1 MFILKRRLR
10 FILKKNMEYKIVYD
24 KEASKELENIYLY
37 IRNTLLE
44 EIIAQKTV
52 GSIISKIKEMEYFP
66 FSNRTINS
74 RNKNRKLIVKNYII
88 IYNVN
93 LESKIINIL
102 HIYNQKQYR

>member
-1 MFILKRRLR
+1 MFILKRRLK
-10 FILKKNMEYKIVYD
+10 FILKKNTEYKIVYE
-24 KEASKELENIYLY
+24 KEAIKELENIYLY

-44 EIIAQKTV
+44 ENIAKKTV
-52 GSIISKIKEMEYFP
+52 GNIISKIKEMEYFP
-66 FSNRTINS
+66 FANRTINS

-88 IYNVN
+88 IYNVD

>member
-1 MFILKRRLR
+1 
-10 FILKKNMEYKIVYD
+10 MEYKIVYE
-24 KEASKELENIYLY
+24 KEASKDLENIYLY
-37 IRNTLLE
+37 IKNNLME
-44 EIIAQKTV
+44 ENIAKKAV
-52 GSIISKIKEMEYFP
+52 GNIISKIKELKYFP
-66 FSNRTINS
+66 FANKTINL

>member
-44 EIIAQKTV
+44 ENI
-52 GSIISKIKEMEYFP
+52 GGNISF
-66 FSNRTINS
+66 
-74 RNKNRKLIVKNYII
+74 
-88 IYNVN
+88 
-93 LESKIINIL
+93 IL
-102 HIYNQKQYR
+102 KKSSEKQ